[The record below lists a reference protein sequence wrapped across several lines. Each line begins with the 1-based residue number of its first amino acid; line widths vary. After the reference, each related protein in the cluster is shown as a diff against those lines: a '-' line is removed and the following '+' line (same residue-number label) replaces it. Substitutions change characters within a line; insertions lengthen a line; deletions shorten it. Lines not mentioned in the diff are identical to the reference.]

1 MAMKEW
7 CDNLNYKMKTLQD
20 KEEKLKTIL
29 EQHILFER
37 IHSFSDGNGRVG
49 RMLIFY
55 SVLEQNLIP
64 FVITKEQK
72 EAYIKA
78 LDTRNTESLYQLAK
92 VSQEF
97 ELTRIQEQM
106 ILNKNKP

>member
-1 MAMKEW
+1 M
-7 CDNLNYKMKTLQD
+7 
-20 KEEKLKTIL
+20 
-29 EQHILFER
+29 FER
-37 IHSFSDGNGRVG
+37 IHPFSDGNGRVG

-55 SVLEQNLIP
+55 STLEYSALEQNLVP

-97 ELTRIQEQM
+97 ELTRIQGQM
-106 ILNKNKP
+106 VLNKNKP

>member
-1 MAMKEW
+1 M
-7 CDNLNYKMKTLQD
+7 
-20 KEEKLKTIL
+20 
-29 EQHILFER
+29 FER
-37 IHSFSDGNGRVG
+37 IHPFSDGNGRVG

-55 SVLEQNLIP
+55 STLEYSALEQNLVP

-78 LDTRNTESLYQLAK
+78 LDTHNTESLYQFAK

-97 ELTRIQEQM
+97 ELTRIQGQM
-106 ILNKNKP
+106 VLNKNKP